1 MDVNST
7 TEGCMKYT
15 DVSPTYFLRITVRN
29 ECLYPLGLFSWSQVA
44 ALPIGAISIF

>member
-7 TEGCMKYT
+7 TEGCMNYT
-15 DVSPTYFLRITVRN
+15 DVSPTYFLRITVRS